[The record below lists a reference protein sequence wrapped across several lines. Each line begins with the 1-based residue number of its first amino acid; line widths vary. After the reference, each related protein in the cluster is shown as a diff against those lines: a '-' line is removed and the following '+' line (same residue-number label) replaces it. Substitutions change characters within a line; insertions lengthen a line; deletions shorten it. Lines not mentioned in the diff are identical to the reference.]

1 MVSWPRSHGGLDF
14 ADVIGDVSD
23 DGSSYSWTPSEVAA
37 EERRYMPSRP
47 APAPVDPPLDPPS
60 QRAQWMCLT
69 CRTDDW
75 SVDDDGM
82 YFCMQCGGCE
92 FFNVGEPAKLE
103 TATGTW
109 MYVPHRPT
117 SRSVS
122 GGSSHDSVEGSPVQ
136 SSKSPAAARAKF
148 PYEPSSA
155 GGHSERAESEAPT
168 TDPVIEP
175 DCDGSRRRRRRR
187 GSSSS
192 SNVPAPAAPAQVHG
206 GPADSS
212 DRVRAN
218 DELLSVMRQLLND
231 RKKKDTDSETSW
243 TSAKGPARGVKWRGG
258 APPQPPKWQYHQND
272 LRAFSK
278 FERKVETWVLQSKNY
293 MTASEMGLALYV
305 SLTGEAESEAEHFD
319 LKRVNHKDG
328 VQYILDELRGPLQQ
342 RILFQK
348 RKLLSDFE
356 NVKRTSQE
364 TVRQYLN
371 RYRRI
376 ERDLD
381 NVGIQSS
388 AMYDAESRGNR
399 VLERC
404 LLSPD
409 LQRLVLIG
417 AGNDLHYE
425 KIYESLCLQFPD
437 FKPSPPLFF
446 PGNQW
451 GNSGKGSKGSSSS
464 STGSMTSTSASSQ
477 RSSSS
482 IFSGKSSSK
491 GKGFP
496 KRAFQTEH
504 AEGEPDVAEDNE
516 EFEEAVGDPSELG
529 PIAEGNENDENDDG
543 ADGDECDADDTALNS
558 ADIAELAQVL
568 TVTSKK
574 LQASVLGRKF
584 SGRKSIE
591 ERKKTSSCSAC
602 GQVGHWAGDS
612 ACPVSAER
620 GGKRDGKGHQTGGS
634 SSSSPKSG
642 SFGGKGIKKTYVVGL
657 SHDDHQ
663 YGDPEHQQVDPHSNY
678 FTFTTNLVLGADLST
693 AWVTEAI
700 DLGGFMVLDTACQR
714 SCCGEHWLKTH
725 SEILQRHD
733 LRVKLVD
740 CIDHFQF
747 GSGAPVASSTRAYF
761 PASMPGQETQGVI
774 FGASVLKTGIPF
786 LASRTLLQ
794 RLGCVIDM
802 HTMTLTFT
810 NLGLSMPLTSRHGHL
825 AVSIV
830 HFAEGVSSLSCWEK
844 LSKPEFWHEPDPE
857 LICAPGTIN
866 KGSIRDQPPQAIG
879 SLGNASCGPL
889 RSFLSMGD
897 CGDQGDVAHLQSL
910 QGNVSTCEVR
920 TDATEVDDFVGASAR
935 DGTPAQ
941 GDGPEVDDG
950 RSSNLPAPSLP
961 EVRQRPRVLQQVQ
974 EMPTKIQ
981 MGSRQRR
988 LGPTWKSSVA
998 TFFALA
1004 ASLIFHDPAHHGHA
1018 DQGQGQ
1024 DFIQEGHYFESQSE
1038 AESPTCRS
1046 HAHGAAPAR
1055 DGFQHRTIVDGPG
1068 GLSSELRRWS
1078 GRIRELGH
1086 GDGLARPHVMD
1097 EWLVDSQHVTRVH
1110 HVPRKML
1117 FCETDFFEVP
1127 DPCPV
1132 HFRQLCPECIVEIQ
1146 YEDGR
1151 NQSLT
1156 YEWGGDSG
1164 AFQMKSAWT
1173 GRTIFK
1179 LKHSTH
1185 AALISNL
1192 GRKTLRHS
1200 VRQLVNLAQLE
1211 HEVLTS
1217 SSSSTL
1223 NPLQRQKHRSR
1234 VDLLETF
1241 AGRAGLSLRAKSY
1254 GLKALGPIDFNTGFD
1269 LNKTEHQAHVDHLLD
1284 FYRPLFL
1291 VQGIDCTD
1299 WCLLQDNVNYIRRKI
1314 LLLMRRAKARKLLKK
1329 VVDWC
1334 IKQSGAG
1341 RFFLLEN
1348 PITSRIWVEPLIL
1361 KLAKLPGVSFAIC
1374 HSGAYGA
1381 TNSKHQMIR
1390 KTFKFLGNCP
1400 HVLARLTRRLSPEQ
1414 LRQCVKLEG
1423 KETTLSQH
1431 YPDEMIKQILIGI
1444 KHTAMESDPQR
1455 FMSPSSLRSAHSIWV
1470 AQHNDNPEDWKP
1482 LFESAQRTFDTT
1494 RLRSY
1499 VLATSDPLWKSV
1511 SGMVKWHKLERVQIA
1526 VQPTM
1531 LRLPAHIPHTHR
1543 GWALLYNDGN
1553 IDVVVEDLS
1562 DVRHPRARFRKPV
1575 NIGIFFFGHAEAS
1588 RQAPEQEQA
1597 QQQQDV
1603 VTIDD
1608 DPQSIIA
1615 HNADGISFPKLPG
1628 LSPQL
1633 KTILSRLHRNLGHP
1647 HANELKKM
1655 LAMNGIKDQ
1664 KLYDAV
1670 EALTCESCLRVK
1682 GPNRPEPS
1690 GIPQDVC
1697 LQFAD
1702 ALQIDL
1708 FYVRDIRAVNYV
1720 LLGIIDECTHLHMAL
1735 LLRDRSPEEVEFQF
1749 VSHWA
1754 RAFGFPLRIKADPDG
1769 SFRGYFESSMDQAG
1783 VFVDYIPAES
1793 HHRIG
1798 LIERHNSVLRDLMER
1813 IIDSRAVSN
1822 EAMMG
1827 QAVIAACFAKN
1838 SCTWSS
1844 GRPPF
1849 IAAFGRI
1856 PRMGTN
1862 LLSDSRG
1869 LVTGQTRDELQK
1881 EADLLRIEAQQHL
1894 AAMSIDSNLRRALL
1908 RKSTTT
1914 GPQDLPIG
1922 SIAAYWRWTAKS
1934 GKKRGGYK
1942 LARIL
1947 GRDPDGKSMWLQ
1959 AGTNT
1964 IKVAPHQIRP
1974 ALGFEQWTPSYEDIK
1989 SLRSAVENLQHGE
2002 LVDEQIPPPAPEQ
2015 EHPGFDELQPPIAVP
2030 QQEFSGAE
2038 FVPIPPEPVPSTPPP
2053 MVFRDQGSP
2062 QEEAVQT
2069 DPYLQQSIN
2078 LNMSSPT
2085 YRQTIIQNQ
2094 SFGMTEGQRAQ
2105 PKVNIP
2111 VRKAHR
2117 SRSTTPVPRR
2127 SLRDQPA
2134 PSNASLPTA
2143 PSRPSGSLRDQQQDS
2158 QVPGDATPVLPDLPQ
2173 TEVITIADDDAEQ
2186 TSVPQLPIGTDAQ
2199 PTLPANELD
2208 VGNTAPATP
2217 DGLKMTPAK
2226 RTIEEVDD
2234 PAEQQSSSEHQVHNV
2249 SLHEEPQH
2257 EKYSNSNAT
2266 LRRDDRSFD
2275 FTYDD
2280 VDGIHLLPEGFD
2292 GSNDIYM
2299 PYAHKVYMNAY
2310 RKDKDYH
2317 GTGSSDESDADV
2329 EDFRG
2334 KKTPMAPTLTRQ
2346 ERKALD
2352 KEIPWQTIL
2361 KMDKLSIKAYVEA
2374 AQAEEQSWKQFGSV
2388 RPLSDAEAQVILN
2401 DKKLKR
2407 RILRSRAAYR
2417 DKSKGAEALKAK
2429 CRVVAIGC
2437 LDPDL
2442 WTLQREAATP
2452 TRQSEFI
2459 LYAIFLAGANGKLL
2473 GGNTGLW
2480 LLWGGDVKTAF
2491 LQGDPEEREQ
2501 SLYLLPPQ
2509 DGITKL
2515 AKTFTARLYLV
2526 KGNIY
2531 GLASA
2536 PRTWCRHVIATL
2548 LRAGYVQGSLD
2559 KMLFFLYKKFDGS
2572 KQPVLCAVAIVYV
2585 DDFLLAHDSRYDRNH
2600 LLQLFKW
2607 GSQNEL
2613 TVDNPLEFKGKQIA
2627 LKHNPDTGELELHLN
2642 QQKFISEMKGG
2653 KVDRKRLKETLDAQ
2667 DLGEFR
2673 SVSGCLQWLAGQTR
2687 PDVAAVVS
2695 LCSKGAKSTYEDLQ
2709 NMYAAVDHLHA
2720 TKEQGIVLRSV
2731 PISYATML
2739 VTFADSSWAN
2749 AEGHA
2754 SQHGSLILLADPK
2767 ATDVISPGLLL
2778 DWKSSRSSRVCRST
2792 LAAEASAADASVDRA
2807 SFLNY
2812 QLCELLLNRPA
2823 FHISSKELL
2832 RQIQVTDCRSL
2843 YDVLVSENP
2852 RTEEKRTIVS
2862 IRSAQQFLTRENVF
2876 WVPTGLQWADGL
2888 TKVCSKLMETFACW
2902 LRKPWIQL
2910 HEGNV
2915 NQQRKMSVNFCQQQ
2929 VSLST

>member
-1 MVSWPRSHGGLDF
+1 
-14 ADVIGDVSD
+14 
-23 DGSSYSWTPSEVAA
+23 
-37 EERRYMPSRP
+37 
-47 APAPVDPPLDPPS
+47 
-60 QRAQWMCLT
+60 
-69 CRTDDW
+69 
-75 SVDDDGM
+75 
-82 YFCMQCGGCE
+82 
-92 FFNVGEPAKLE
+92 
-103 TATGTW
+103 
-109 MYVPHRPT
+109 
-117 SRSVS
+117 
-122 GGSSHDSVEGSPVQ
+122 
-136 SSKSPAAARAKF
+136 
-148 PYEPSSA
+148 
-155 GGHSERAESEAPT
+155 
-168 TDPVIEP
+168 
-175 DCDGSRRRRRRR
+175 
-187 GSSSS
+187 
-192 SNVPAPAAPAQVHG
+192 
-206 GPADSS
+206 
-212 DRVRAN
+212 
-218 DELLSVMRQLLND
+218 
-231 RKKKDTDSETSW
+231 
-243 TSAKGPARGVKWRGG
+243 
-258 APPQPPKWQYHQND
+258 
-272 LRAFSK
+272 
-278 FERKVETWVLQSKNY
+278 
-293 MTASEMGLALYV
+293 MGLALYV

-319 LKRVNHKDG
+319 LKKVNSKDG
-328 VQYILDELRGPLQQ
+328 VKYILDELRGPLQQ

-356 NVKRTSQE
+356 TVKRTAHE

-404 LLSPD
+404 LLSPE

-451 GNSGKGSKGSSSS
+451 GNSGKGSNKGSPSS

-482 IFSGKSSSK
+482 SFSGKSSSK
-491 GKGFP
+491 GKGYP
-496 KRAFQTEH
+496 KRAFQTEL
-504 AEGEPDVAEDNE
+504 ADGDQTAGDNG
-516 EFEEAVGDPSELG
+516 EFEEAVGDESELG
-529 PIAEGNENDENDDG
+529 PIAEEDENAEC
-543 ADGDECDADDTALNS
+543 ADGDEADADDAALNPD
-558 ADIAELAQVL
+558 DIAELAQVL

-591 ERKKTSSCSAC
+591 ERKKSSSCSAC
-602 GQVGHWAGDS
+602 GQIGHWAGDS
-612 ACPVSAER
+612 VCPVSAER

-634 SSSSPKSG
+634 SVATPKSSG
-642 SFGGKGIKKTYVVGL
+642 NFGGKGIKKSYVVGL

-663 YGDPEHQQVDPHSNY
+663 YDDPEHHEVDPQSSY

-725 SEILQRHD
+725 SEILHRHD
-733 LRVKLVD
+733 LRVKMFD
-740 CIDHFQF
+740 CTDHFQF
-747 GSGAPVASSTRAYF
+747 GSGAPVVSSRRAYF
-761 PASMPGQETQGVI
+761 PASMPGQESQGVI

-830 HFAEGVSSLSCWEK
+830 HFSDGVSKMSCWKK
-844 LSKPEFWHEPDPE
+844 LSNLDLWHDPDPE
-857 LICAPGTIN
+857 LLCAPGILN
-866 KGSIRDQPPQAIG
+866 KGSIRDQPPQQIG
-879 SLGNASCGPL
+879 SLGNASCRAL
-889 RSFLSMGD
+889 RSFLSMGE
-897 CGDQGDVAHLQSL
+897 CGDQGDDVVFSGLQSHVHA
-910 QGNVSTCEVR
+910 GEIR
-920 TDATEVDDFVGASAR
+920 PDATTVDDHMGAPT
-935 DGTPAQ
+935 GTGKAEEGAGAKDEGGQ
-941 GDGPEVDDG
+941 
-950 RSSNLPAPSLP
+950 SCNLPSSSLSSI
-961 EVRQRPRVLQQVQ
+961 RQRARVLQQVQ
-974 EMPTKIQ
+974 EVPPAVQ
-981 MGSRQRR
+981 VGSGKRR
-988 LGPTWKSSVA
+988 LGGSWKSSVA

-1004 ASLIFHDPAHHGHA
+1004 ASLLIHHPADHGHA
-1018 DQGQGQ
+1018 KQGQGQ
-1024 DFIQEGHYFESQSE
+1024 EWQERDIFESQSE
-1038 AESPTCRS
+1038 AESPCHRPSTGGS
-1046 HAHGAAPAR
+1046 SAGLFAR
-1055 DGFQHRTIVDGPG
+1055 DGVGDSLRLGCIPTEFRRRPG
-1068 GLSSELRRWS
+1068 RLSWLGREHDARGLCLS
-1078 GRIRELGH
+1078 
-1086 GDGLARPHVMD
+1086 D
-1097 EWLVDSQHVTRVH
+1097 EWQVDSQYVTRVH

-1117 FCETDFFEVP
+1117 FCEADFYEVP
-1127 DPCPV
+1127 DPCPI
-1132 HFRQLCPECIVEIQ
+1132 HLHQLCPECVVEMQ

-1156 YEWGGDSG
+1156 YEWGDSSG

-1173 GRTIFK
+1173 GKTVFK
-1179 LKHSTH
+1179 LKSPPH

-1192 GRKTLRHS
+1192 DRKTLRHS

-1217 SSSSTL
+1217 TSSSNP
-1223 NPLQRQKHRSR
+1223 NPLQRHKHRSR

-1241 AGRAGLSLRAKSY
+1241 AGRAGLSFRAKSF
-1254 GLKALGPIDFNTGFD
+1254 GLKALGPIDFNTGYD
-1269 LNKTEHQAHVDHLLD
+1269 LSKAEHQAHVDHLLD

-1329 VVDWC
+1329 IVDWC
-1334 IKQSGAG
+1334 IKQSNAG
-1341 RFFLLEN
+1341 RFFLIEN
-1348 PITSRIWVEPLIL
+1348 PVTSRLWVEPLIL
-1361 KLAKLPGVSFAIC
+1361 KLSKLPGVSFSIC

-1381 TNSKHQMIR
+1381 VNSKHQMIR

-1431 YPDEMIKQILIGI
+1431 YPDEMVKEMLIGI
-1444 KHTAMESDPQR
+1444 KQTAMELDPQR
-1455 FMSPSSLRSAHSIWV
+1455 FMMPRSSQHSVWV
-1470 AQHNDNPEDWKP
+1470 AQRNDNPEDWKP

-1494 RLRSY
+1494 RMKSY

-1511 SGMVKWHKLERVQIA
+1511 SDMVKWHKLERVQIA
-1526 VQPTM
+1526 VQPAM

-1543 GWALLYNDGN
+1543 GFALLYNDGE

-1575 NIGIFFFGHAEAS
+1575 NLGIFFFGHAEAPQ
-1588 RQAPEQEQA
+1588 QAPQQERA
-1597 QQQQDV
+1597 PQQDV

-1615 HNADGISFPKLPG
+1615 HNVDGISFPKLPG
-1628 LSPQL
+1628 LSQQL

-1682 GPNRPEPS
+1682 GPSRPEPS

-1702 ALQIDL
+1702 AVQIDL
-1708 FYVRDIRAVNYV
+1708 FYVRDIRAVNHV
-1720 LLGIIDECTHLHMAL
+1720 FLGIIDECTHFHMAL

-1754 RAFGFPLRIKADPDG
+1754 RVFGFPLRMKADPDG
-1769 SFRGYFESSMDQAG
+1769 SFRGYFEASMDQAG
-1783 VFVDYIPAES
+1783 VFVDFIPAES

-1822 EAMMG
+1822 EAMME
-1827 QAVIAACFAKN
+1827 QAVVAACFAKN

-1914 GPQDLPIG
+1914 GPQDLPVG

-1947 GRDPDGKSMWLQ
+1947 GRDPDGKSLWLQ

-2002 LVDEQIPPPAPEQ
+2002 LADEQIPPPAPGQ
-2015 EHPGFDELQPPIAVP
+2015 EHPGFDELQPQIAVP

-2038 FVPIPPEPVPSTPPP
+2038 FVPIPSEPVPSTPPP
-2053 MVFRDQGSP
+2053 MVLQDQATL

-2069 DPYLQQSIN
+2069 DPYVQQPIN
-2078 LNMSSPT
+2078 FNMSSPT
-2085 YRQTIIQNQ
+2085 YRNTIIQNQ

-2111 VRKAHR
+2111 VRKTHR
-2117 SRSTTPVPRR
+2117 SRSTTPVPQR
-2127 SLRDQPA
+2127 SLRDQPRGSNDPL
-2134 PSNASLPTA
+2134 PSL
-2143 PSRPSGSLRDQQQDS
+2143 PSRPGGSLQDQRQES
-2158 QVPGDATPVLPDLPQ
+2158 QVPGDATPVLPDAPPSA
-2173 TEVITIADDDAEQ
+2173 VITIPDDDAEQ
-2186 TSVPQLPIGTDAQ
+2186 PSVPQLPIGLADQ
-2199 PTLPANELD
+2199 PPAEPAIAPE
-2208 VGNTAPATP
+2208 VGDIAPTTP
-2217 DGLKMTPAK
+2217 EGLKMTPAK
-2226 RTIEEVDD
+2226 RTIDD
-2234 PAEQQSSSEHQVHNV
+2234 VESPAEQRVSSEHQVHNV

-2257 EKYSNSNAT
+2257 EENSNSTFNASS
-2266 LRRDDRSFD
+2266 RRDERSFD
-2275 FTYDD
+2275 FVLDD

-2299 PYAHKVYMNAY
+2299 PYAHKIYMNAY
-2310 RKDKDYH
+2310 RKDKNYH

-2329 EDFRG
+2329 ADFRG
-2334 KKTPMAPTLTRQ
+2334 EKTPIAPTLTRQ

-2361 KMDKLSIKAYVEA
+2361 KMDQSSIQAYVEA
-2374 AQAEEQSWKQFGSV
+2374 AQAEEKSWQQFGSV
-2388 RPLSDAEAQVILN
+2388 RPLTNNEARAILN
-2401 DKKLKR
+2401 DKKLRR

-2417 DKSKGAEALKAK
+2417 DKSKGAEALRAK

-2452 TRQSEFI
+2452 TRQSEFV
-2459 LYAIFLAGANGKLL
+2459 LYAIFLAGKNGILF
-2473 GGNTGLW
+2473 GGNSGTW

-2501 SLYLLPPQ
+2501 PLYLLPPQ

-2515 AKTFTARLYLV
+2515 AKTFQAMLYLV

-2531 GLASA
+2531 GLANA

-2559 KMLFFLYKKFDGS
+2559 KMLFFLHKKFDGC
-2572 KQPVLCAVAIVYV
+2572 KHPVLCAVAIVYV

-2613 TVDNPLEFKGKQIA
+2613 TLDNPLEFKGKQIT
-2627 LKHNPDTGELELHLN
+2627 LKQNPATGEYEIHLN
-2642 QQKFISEMKGG
+2642 QQKFISEMKSG
-2653 KVDRKRLKETLDAQ
+2653 KVNRKLLKETIDQ
-2667 DLGEFR
+2667 KDLGEFR
-2673 SVSGCLQWLAGQTR
+2673 SVAGCLQWLAGQTR

-2709 NMYAAVDHLHA
+2709 NMYSAVDHLHA
-2720 TKEQGIVLRSV
+2720 TKEHGIVLQPV
-2731 PISYATML
+2731 PINYATML

-2754 SQHGSLILLADPK
+2754 SQHGSLILLADPR
-2767 ATDVISPGLLL
+2767 ATDVVSPGLLL

-2812 QLCELLLNRPA
+2812 QLSELLLNRPA

-2876 WVPTGLQWADGL
+2876 WVPTNLQWADGL
-2888 TKVCSKLMETFACW
+2888 TKVCCKLMESFACW

-2910 HEGNV
+2910 HERGNV
-2915 NQQRKMSVNFCQQQ
+2915 NQQRKTSVSFHQQLDS
-2929 VSLST
+2929 VST

>member
-1 MVSWPRSHGGLDF
+1 MVSWPRSHGRLDF
-14 ADVIGDVSD
+14 SALIGDSD

-37 EERRYMPSRP
+37 EERRYMPRP
-47 APAPVDPPLDPPS
+47 APAPVDPPLDPAS
-60 QRAQWMCLT
+60 QRAQWMCLA

-75 SVDDDGM
+75 SVDDDGL
-82 YFCMQCGGCE
+82 YFCMQCGGYE

-109 MYVPHRPT
+109 MYVPHRST

-122 GGSSHDSVEGSPVQ
+122 GGSSHGSVEGSPV
-136 SSKSPAAARAKF
+136 KSPAAARAKF
-148 PYEPSSA
+148 PDAPSSA
-155 GGHSERAESEAPT
+155 GGYSERAESEAPT
-168 TDPVIEP
+168 TDPVIDP
-175 DCDGSRRRRRRR
+175 DNDGSHRRRRRR

-192 SNVPAPAAPAQVHG
+192 LNVPAPDAQAHGHG
-206 GPADSS
+206 GPADTSAKA
-212 DRVRAN
+212 DAN
-218 DELLSVMRQLLND
+218 GELLSVMRQLLND
-231 RKKKDTDSETSW
+231 RKKKDTESESSW

-258 APPQPPKWQYHQND
+258 APPLPPKWQYQQSD

-278 FERKVETWVLQSKNY
+278 FERKVETWVLQSRNY

-319 LKRVNHKDG
+319 LKKVNHKDG

-356 NVKRTSQE
+356 NVKRNNQE

-404 LLSPD
+404 LLAPD

-437 FKPSPPLFF
+437 FRPSPPLFF

-451 GNSGKGSKGSSSS
+451 GNSGKGNNKGSSSSS
-464 STGSMTSTSASSQ
+464 STGSTTSTSASSQ

-482 IFSGKSSSK
+482 SFSGKSSSK
-491 GKGFP
+491 GKSFP
-496 KRAFQTEH
+496 RRAFQTEH
-504 AEGEPDVAEDNE
+504 AEGETDVAGDND
-516 EFEEAVGDPSELG
+516 EFEEAVGDESELG
-529 PIAEGNENDENDDG
+529 PIAEGNEDENDDDR
-543 ADGDECDADDTALNS
+543 DGEECDADETALNS

-591 ERKKTSSCSAC
+591 ERKKNSSCSAC
-602 GQVGHWAGDS
+602 GQIGHWAGDS

-634 SSSSPKSG
+634 NAANPKPG
-642 SFGGKGIKKTYVVGL
+642 NFGGKNIKKTYVVGL

-663 YGDPEHQQVDPHSNY
+663 PDDPEHHQVDPHSNY

-714 SCCGEHWLKTH
+714 SCCGEPWLKTH
-725 SEILQRHD
+725 AEILQRHD
-733 LRVKLVD
+733 LRVKLVE
-740 CIDHFQF
+740 CVDHFQF

-830 HFAEGVSSLSCWEK
+830 HFAEGVSSLSCWKK
-844 LSKPEFWHEPDPE
+844 LSKPELWHEPDPE
-857 LICAPGTIN
+857 LICAPGILN

-879 SLGNASCGPL
+879 TLGNAACEPL

-897 CGDQGDVAHLQSL
+897 CGDQGDVAHLQGL
-910 QGNVSTCEVR
+910 QGDVPHGEVW
-920 TDATEVDDFVGASAR
+920 TDAQTMDDKLGASPRVGA
-935 DGTPAQ
+935 TAQ
-941 GDGPEVDDG
+941 
-950 RSSNLPAPSLP
+950 RSSSDAGSGRPVNMSAPGVP
-961 EVRQRPRVLQQVQ
+961 KIRQHPRVFQQVQ
-974 EMPTKIQ
+974 EMPAAVQ
-981 MGSRQRR
+981 MGARQRR
-988 LGPTWKSSVA
+988 LGPSWKSSVA

-1004 ASLIFHDPAHHGHA
+1004 ASLIFHNPTNHGHA

-1024 DFIQEGHYFESQSE
+1024 DFLQEGHYFESQSE
-1038 AESPTCRS
+1038 AESPSCGTSRGRGVS
-1046 HAHGAAPAR
+1046 AR
-1055 DGFQHRTIVDGPG
+1055 DGSQFRPGMGRSG

-1078 GRIRELGH
+1078 GRLCELGR
-1086 GDGLARPHVMD
+1086 GDGPTGHLMMD

-1117 FCETDFFEVP
+1117 FCEADFFEVP

-1132 HFRQLCPECIVEIQ
+1132 HLRQLCPECIVEIQ

-1151 NQSLT
+1151 NQTLT
-1156 YEWGGDSG
+1156 YEWGADSG
-1164 AFQMKSAWT
+1164 AFHMKSTWT
-1173 GRTIFK
+1173 GKTIFK

-1200 VRQLVNLAQLE
+1200 VRQVVNLAQLE

-1217 SSSSTL
+1217 SSSSTA
-1223 NPLQRQKHRSR
+1223 NPLQRHKHRPR

-1254 GLKALGPIDFNTGFD
+1254 GLKALEPIDFNTGFD
-1269 LNKTEHQAHVDHLLD
+1269 LNKAEHQAHVDHLLD

-1291 VQGIDCTD
+1291 MQGIDCTD

-1334 IKQSGAG
+1334 VKQIQDG

-1348 PITSRIWVEPLIL
+1348 PVTSRIWVEPLIL
-1361 KLAKLPGVSFAIC
+1361 KLAKLPGVSFSIC

-1381 TNSKHQMIR
+1381 TNSKNQMIR
-1390 KTFKFLGNCP
+1390 KTFRFMGNCP

-1431 YPDEMIKQILIGI
+1431 YPDEMVKQILIGI
-1444 KHTAMESDPQR
+1444 KQTAMELEPQR
-1455 FMSPSSLRSAHSIWV
+1455 FMTTSQSRSAHSVWV
-1470 AQHNDNPEDWKP
+1470 TQHNDNPEDWKP

-1494 RLRSY
+1494 RIKSY

-1511 SGMVKWHKLERVQIA
+1511 SELVKWHKLERVQIA
-1526 VQPTM
+1526 EQPTM
-1531 LRLPAHIPHTHR
+1531 LRLPTHIPHTHR

-1553 IDVVVEDLS
+1553 IDIVVEDLS

-1588 RQAPEQEQA
+1588 QQAP
-1597 QQQQDV
+1597 QQGQDLQPQ
-1603 VTIDD
+1603 DD

-1615 HNADGISFPKLPG
+1615 HNVDGISFPKLPG

-1664 KLYDAV
+1664 RLYDAV

-1708 FYVRDIRAVNYV
+1708 FYVRDIRSVNYV

-1783 VFVDYIPAES
+1783 VFVDFIPAES

-1813 IIDSRAVSN
+1813 IIDSRAVSD
-1822 EAMMG
+1822 EATMG

-1989 SLRSAVENLQHGE
+1989 ALRSAAENLQHGE

-2038 FVPIPPEPVPSTPPP
+2038 FVPVPREPVPSTPPP
-2053 MVFRDQGSP
+2053 MVFLDQAP
-2062 QEEAVQT
+2062 LQEEAVQT
-2069 DPYLQQSIN
+2069 DPYVQQPIN

-2111 VRKAHR
+2111 VRKTHR

-2127 SLRDQPA
+2127 SLRDLPRA
-2134 PSNASLPTA
+2134 SDAALPSA
-2143 PSRPSGSLRDQQQDS
+2143 PSRPSGSLRDQHQHES
-2158 QVPGDATPVLPDLPQ
+2158 QVPGDATPVLPDPSQ
-2173 TEVITIADDDAEQ
+2173 TEVITIADDDTDQA
-2186 TSVPQLPIGTDAQ
+2186 SVPQLPIGPDVRQTM
-2199 PTLPANELD
+2199 PALEPD
-2208 VGNTAPATP
+2208 VGDTAPVTP
-2217 DGLKMTPAK
+2217 DELKRTSAK
-2226 RTIEEVDD
+2226 RSIEDVDG
-2234 PAEQQSSSEHQVHNV
+2234 PAEQPSSSEHQVHRV

-2266 LRRDDRSFD
+2266 LRRDERSFD

-2317 GTGSSDESDADV
+2317 GTGSSDESDADT

-2334 KKTPMAPTLTRQ
+2334 KKTQIAPTLTRQ

-2361 KMDKLSIKAYVEA
+2361 KMDQPSIKAYVEA
-2374 AQAEEQSWKQFGSV
+2374 AQAEERSWIQFGSV
-2388 RPLSDAEAQVILN
+2388 RALTDAEAQTILN

-2473 GGNTGLW
+2473 GGNTGYW

-2501 SLYLLPPQ
+2501 PLYLLPPQ

-2515 AKTFTARLYLV
+2515 AKTFTAKLYLV
-2526 KGNIY
+2526 RGNIY
-2531 GLASA
+2531 GLANA

-2548 LRAGYVQGSLD
+2548 LRAGYVQSSLD
-2559 KMLFFLYKKFDGS
+2559 KMLFFLYKKLDGS
-2572 KQPVLCAVAIVYV
+2572 KHPVLCAVAIVYV
-2585 DDFLLAHDSRYDRNH
+2585 DDFLLTHDSRYDRNH

-2613 TVDNPLEFKGKQIA
+2613 TVDNPLEFKGKEIA
-2627 LKHNPDTGELELHLN
+2627 LKRNPDTGELELHLN
-2642 QQKFISEMKGG
+2642 QRKFISEMKGG
-2653 KVDRKRLKETLDAQ
+2653 KVDRKRLKQTLDDK

-2709 NMYAAVDHLHA
+2709 NMYSAVEHLHA
-2720 TKEQGIVLRSV
+2720 TMEHGIVLLPV

-2749 AEGHA
+2749 AEGFA
-2754 SQHGSLILLADPK
+2754 SQHGSLVLLADPK
-2767 ATDVISPGLLL
+2767 ATDVISPGLIL

-2915 NQQRKMSVNFCQQQ
+2915 NQQRKMSVNFCQEPP
-2929 VSLST
+2929 SFST